1 MKFRA
6 ILNRHGGTL
15 RTMDLDAFAGQMNE
29 ILSTAGHSLDVD
41 MVEGDA
47 IEGALRDAAA
57 DSEVEAVI
65 AGGGDGTISAAAAA
79 LKDTGKPLAVLPAGT
94 MNLFARSLDIPL
106 DLEQAVQAF
115 ANAATRDVDVA
126 SANGRVFIHQY
137 SVGLHA
143 KLVKTREAMDFGSR
157 LGKIRASIRAAFDAL
172 ARPPSMRVKLDM
184 GGTVL
189 EARTSGIGVTNN
201 LFGEGHLPYPDDP
214 AGGTL
219 GVYITTSR
227 SRGQL
232 LVFLLNMLIGRWQ
245 RNPQVEIHETQEVEL
260 SFSRVHKR
268 HRCVIDGELSP
279 IENPTKIRI
288 HAGALKV
295 LTPAQT

>member
-1 MKFRA
+1 
-6 ILNRHGGTL
+6 
-15 RTMDLDAFAGQMNE
+15 MDLDAFAARMNE
-29 ILSTAGHSLDVD
+29 ILSAAGHSLEVD
-41 MVEGDA
+41 LVEGDG
-47 IEGALRDAAA
+47 IEDALRDAAT
-57 DSEVEAVI
+57 DSAVDAVI
-65 AGGGDGTISAAAAA
+65 AGGGDGTISAAAAV
-79 LKDTGKPLAVLPAGT
+79 LKGTGKPLAILPAGT
-94 MNLFARSLDIPL
+94 MNLFARSLGIPL
-106 DLEQAVQAF
+106 DLEQAIQAF
-115 ANAATRDVDVA
+115 ADAQTRDVDVA

-157 LGKIRASIRAAFDAL
+157 LGKIRASIRATFDAL
-172 ARPPSMRVKLDM
+172 ARPPSMRVQLDM

-245 RNPQVEIHETQEVEL
+245 RNPQVQIHETREVKL
-260 SFSRVHKR
+260 SFSRVHTR

-279 IENPTKIRI
+279 IENPTAIRI

-295 LTPAQT
+295 LTPAQM

>member
-1 MKFRA
+1 
-6 ILNRHGGTL
+6 
-15 RTMDLDAFAGQMNE
+15 
-29 ILSTAGHSLDVD
+29 
-41 MVEGDA
+41 
-47 IEGALRDAAA
+47 
-57 DSEVEAVI
+57 
-65 AGGGDGTISAAAAA
+65 
-79 LKDTGKPLAVLPAGT
+79 
-94 MNLFARSLDIPL
+94 MNLFARSLGIPL
-106 DLEQAVQAF
+106 DLEQAVHAF
-115 ANAATRDVDVA
+115 ADAQVRDVDVA

-184 GGTVL
+184 SGTVL

-201 LFGEGHLPYPDDP
+201 LFGEGHLPYADDP

-232 LVFLLNMLIGRWQ
+232 LIFMLNMLIGRWQ
-245 RNPQVEIHETQEVEL
+245 RNPQVEIHETQELKL

-268 HRCVIDGELSP
+268 HRCVIDGELGP
-279 IENPTKIRI
+279 VENPTTIRI

-295 LTPAQT
+295 LAPAQT